1 MKIKEYAF
9 LFTLIL
15 ALMLLNCSTPQ
26 SEQIDMDQLQK
37 IIAEFQEAV
46 QKSDADKVAS
56 FYANDAI
63 MLPANE
69 EIVKGKQAIGEHW
82 KNTAQSNL
90 KIKVVETVE
99 LSGYGNIAYQINK
112 TAVTYQTE
120 GQEAKWNPS
129 KNVHIWKKQADGGWK
144 LHVDIW
150 NNSIATAE

>member
-90 KIKVVETVE
+90 KIKVVKTVE